1 MGSVADR
8 IGLGAQSHRSPD
20 DRGMSP
26 RPGFFLQSLES
37 AAVRRHEAVD
47 HSIEERPADVSFDF
61 SLLTRRVMK

>member
-8 IGLGAQSHRSPD
+8 IGLGAQSHRGPD

-26 RPGFFLQSLES
+26 RPGFFLQPLES

-47 HSIEERPADVSFDF
+47 RLIEERPADVSFDL
-61 SLLTRRVMK
+61 SPWARRVLR